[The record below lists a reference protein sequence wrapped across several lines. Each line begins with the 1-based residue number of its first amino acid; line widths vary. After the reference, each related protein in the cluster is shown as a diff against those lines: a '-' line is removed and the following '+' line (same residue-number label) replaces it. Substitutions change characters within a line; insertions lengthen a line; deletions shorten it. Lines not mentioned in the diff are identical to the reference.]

1 MNVVYS
7 IFRQHNK
14 LCQDIQEAAT
24 QELLELPQ
32 VDIQGHLVL
41 QVDTQEQEHHQ
52 LAIQEQELPQLVT
65 QELRKEVILPNRVD
79 ILHNKVA
86 IHLQEVL
93 VTQEVLHLWT
103 HKLHNGSRQEYLIR
117 II

>member
-7 IFRQHNK
+7 IYRQHNK

-24 QELLELPQ
+24 QELPQ

-79 ILHNKVA
+79 IHHNKVVT
-86 IHLQEVL
+86 HLQEVL
-93 VTQEVLHLWT
+93 VTQEVLHLST